1 MNENGIDT
9 FASFV
14 TRLDTYLVKKCII
27 ANIYYSLIPISQERK
42 GVLCMVCRC
51 CAICKLLIQ
60 GSKGSNIF
68 LTLKEKRLIL
78 PLYSKTIIISVL
90 ECYNNR
96 TYEIIPFLT
105 ILKNNKYW

>member
-9 FASFV
+9 FL
-14 TRLDTYLVKKCII
+14 RLLRVWIHIPLKKCII

-42 GVLCMVCRC
+42 GVLSMVCRC
-51 CAICKLLIQ
+51 SAICKLLIQ
-60 GSKGSNIF
+60 GLKGSNVF

-105 ILKNNKYW
+105 ILKNN